1 MLKSNLI
8 FLKLVI
14 FILFFVKINA
24 QKTEFKVMAW
34 NILHGGND
42 IENGQENVAK
52 IISEINPDII
62 LMVETYGSGPFIANF
77 LGYNFH
83 LIASEGTAL
92 DDKSVNLSV
101 FSKYP
106 FGKRIDTDFPFYLGG
121 IEIPI
126 NGKTIRFLSN
136 WFHYLPWDN
145 EPENMGKSVDELLMW
160 EKTGYRHEM
169 IEKVLPYLKKFTKEA
184 DSIPLVFGGDMNSLS
199 HLDWT
204 KKTRKLHNNLIVPW
218 QATKIL
224 DDLGLIDSYRKENSN
239 PITHPGVT
247 WDKKGRK
254 DSHRIDYIFYKGKSI
269 KSTASVSYNSFFN
282 EPITINNKKI
292 NYPSDHGIVV
302 TTFKLK

>member
-1 MLKSNLI
+1 MNSKLFVLK
-8 FLKLVI
+8 F
-14 FILFFVKINA
+14 FLFFLMYGQINA

-42 IENGQENVAK
+42 IDNGQENVAK
-52 IISEINPDII
+52 IIAEINPDIV
-62 LMVETYGSGPFIANF
+62 LMVETYGSGPFIANY

-106 FGKRIDTDFPFYLGG
+106 FGKRIDTDFQFYLGG

-145 EPENMGKSVDELLMW
+145 EPENMGKSVKELLEW
-160 EKTGYRHEM
+160 EKTEHRHKM
-169 IEKVLPYLKKFTKEA
+169 IQKVLPYLEKFTRES
-184 DSIPLVFGGDMNSLS
+184 DSIPVIFGGDMNSLS

-204 KKTRKLHNNLIVPW
+204 KKTKKIHNNLVVPW
-218 QATKIL
+218 EATKIL
-224 DDLGLIDSYRKENSN
+224 ENLGFIDTYRKENPN
-239 PITHPGVT
+239 PISHPGIT

-254 DSHRIDYIFYKGKSI
+254 DSHRIDYIFYKGKSL
-269 KSTASVSYNSFFN
+269 KSKESTSYNSYFN
-282 EPITINNKKI
+282 EVLNINDKKI

-302 TTFKLK
+302 TTFQIK